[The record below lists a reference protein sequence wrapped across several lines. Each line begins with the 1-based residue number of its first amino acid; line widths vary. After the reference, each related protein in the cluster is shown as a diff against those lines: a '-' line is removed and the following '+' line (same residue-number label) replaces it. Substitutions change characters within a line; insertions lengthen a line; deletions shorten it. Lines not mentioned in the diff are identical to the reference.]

1 MMMMITHMSVWMG
14 KTAQVFSAVLMT
26 VAQGHGVKTGCMSM
40 YPKLT
45 PTLEYSSQLLLASS
59 TLCTGL
65 GISISYK
72 HTVRYGLSEAWTH
85 LKYLKIICKFPIL
98 SVLWVDKGRSVFIP

>member
-1 MMMMITHMSVWMG
+1 MMMMITRMNVWMG

-40 YPKLT
+40 CPKLT

-59 TLCTGL
+59 TLCTGS
-65 GISISYK
+65 GTSISYNDM
-72 HTVRYGLSEAWTH
+72 V
-85 LKYLKIICKFPIL
+85 
-98 SVLWVDKGRSVFIP
+98 